1 MSPEVEEEYVIH
13 LVKDIQFA
21 VRRYR
26 TVPGPTLAIILTLAL
41 GVGANTAIFSLV
53 DGVWLRP
60 LAITDPAHLL
70 AITSLKGHA
79 TADSELLDTSS
90 SYGEFTDIRERVPAF
105 ADVIGVDHRGVALE
119 TADGIQL
126 LTAEVVTDNYFGF
139 VGVHPV
145 VGHLPNEAETRQAQT
160 PFIAVSYG
168 TWKRFF
174 GGNPGVVG
182 QPVKLKG
189 GTAVVAAV
197 LPSGFHGTER
207 MMDPQVYVPRS
218 TWMSWFPQEG
228 TARTY
233 RNFDVYARL
242 RPGASLDQARTQ
254 LQSLST
260 DLASGYPEA
269 NQGRSFGA
277 AWEAKGGNPIV
288 KRLSVLLL
296 AVGAAIVLIACTNI
310 ANLLLALQDGRR
322 REIAMRAALG
332 ATRWELLRQLVT
344 EYAVLAAV
352 GVGVALTLAER
363 LIALVPALIPD
374 IGVAVGPDFRID
386 HRVLIFAVVVGALTV
401 LLCGLLPALASTH
414 ASPIEAMRSQVIP
427 GAKLR
432 MPMRKIFVTAQ
443 IAASMALLIVTGL
456 LVRALMHVESMDMG
470 FNSHQNAVVAQL
482 EVAQAGPAPL
492 AESEALVGR
501 MKALPGVKDATVSR
515 IVPFALMG
523 GGATKI
529 VLAPGEVPSDAAG
542 TAVWFNQV
550 DNGYFRVMGVPILQ
564 GRAFG
569 RQDTPASQ
577 RVIIVNQTLA
587 RRLFGTE
594 EVLGKH
600 LRIGRQPPIDAEIVG
615 LAHNGKYADVGE
627 DPQPYIYFPL
637 AQDAW
642 SDMALTVTTA
652 GDPRILLPS
661 VRKAVHEVNSDAMVL
676 NTETLTDHM
685 KVATYANRMAAGLTA
700 SLGVLALILTVI
712 GLYGVIAYSVSRRT
726 HEIGIRMALGARGAI
741 IGAGVLGDG
750 VRLVL
755 IGMTAG
761 AGVAVFAGR
770 WISSLLYGVKPLDA
784 VVFVSVAFVML
795 GVSVAALIAPTRRA
809 LHVDPAVA
817 LRDE

>member
-1 MSPEVEEEYVIH
+1 MIH
-13 LVKDIQFA
+13 LVQDIQFA

-26 TVPGPTLAIILTLAL
+26 VVPGPTLAIILTLAL
-41 GVGANTAIFSLV
+41 GIGANTAIFSLV

-79 TADSELLDTSS
+79 VADAERLDTSS
-90 SYGEFTDIRERVPAF
+90 SYAEFTDVRGRIPAF

-119 TADGIQL
+119 TTDGIQL

-139 VGVHPV
+139 VGVHPA
-145 VGHLPNEAETRQAQT
+145 VGHLPDEAEIQRAQT
-160 PFIAVSYG
+160 PFIVLSHG
-168 TWKRFF
+168 TWKRLFA
-174 GGNPGVVG
+174 GNPGIVG

-189 GTAVVAAV
+189 GSAVVAAV

-218 TWMSWFPQEG
+218 TWMTWFPQEG
-228 TARTY
+228 TPRTY
-233 RNFDVYARL
+233 RNYDLFARL
-242 RPGASLDQARTQ
+242 RPGASLNQARAQ
-254 LQSLST
+254 LQTLST

-269 NQGRSFGA
+269 NQGRSFDA
-277 AWEAKGGNPIV
+277 SWEKDGGSPVV
-288 KRLSVLLL
+288 KRLSMLLL

-310 ANLLLALQDGRR
+310 ANLLLALQDARR

-332 ATRWELLRQLVT
+332 ATRLELLRQLVT
-344 EYAVLAAV
+344 EYAALAAV
-352 GVGVALTLAER
+352 GVGCALALADR

-374 IGVAVGPDFRID
+374 VGVAVGPDFRID
-386 HRVLIFAVVVGALTV
+386 HRVLIFAVVVGSLTV
-401 LLCGLLPALASTH
+401 LLCGLLPALASTRT
-414 ASPIEAMRSQVIP
+414 SPVEAMRAQVIA
-427 GAKLR
+427 GARLK
-432 MPMRKIFVTAQ
+432 MPMRKIFVIAQ

-470 FNSHQNAVVAQL
+470 FDSHQNAVVAQL

-492 AESEALVGR
+492 DEAEALVR
-501 MKALPGVKDATVSR
+501 RLKALPGVKDATVSR

-542 TAVWFNQV
+542 TPVWFNQV

-569 RQDTPASQ
+569 RQDTPTSQ
-577 RVIIVNQTLA
+577 RVIIVNQMLA
-587 RRLFGTE
+587 RRLFGTD

-600 LRIGRQPPIDAEIVG
+600 LRIGRQQPIDAEIVG

-652 GDPRILLPS
+652 RDPRNLLPS
-661 VRKAVHEVNSDAMVL
+661 VRKAVHEVDADAIVL
-676 NTETLTDHM
+676 NTETLTAHM
-685 KVATYANRMAAGLTA
+685 KVATYANRMAAGLTG
-700 SLGVLALILTVI
+700 SLGALALLLTVI

-726 HEIGIRMALGARGAI
+726 HEIGIRMALGARSTI
-741 IGAGVLGDG
+741 VGAGVLSDG
-750 VRLVL
+750 LKLVL
-755 IGMTAG
+755 VGMSAGIGI
-761 AGVAVFAGR
+761 AVFAGR
-770 WISSLLYGVKPLDA
+770 WISSLLYGVKPMDPM
-784 VVFVSVAFVML
+784 VFASVALVML
-795 GVSVAALIAPTRRA
+795 GVSAAALIAPARRA
-809 LHVDPAVA
+809 LRVDPVVA
-817 LRDE
+817 LREE